1 MNAIAETYRFQ
12 NQQTETPIRRFTKTK
27 GAIGTQIIDGM
38 IFEEDHNKEWVDN
51 EAIKNARKMVKT
63 DPTVRSTLLSIK
75 LPIMAAAV
83 RIEPASEDNADL
95 DIAEFV
101 EQNLFLNPNYAY
113 AGWLRHVLYYLDFGF
128 EVMEKSYEVQDGK
141 MWWKRWEHR
150 KPETVEQ
157 WMTDQDN
164 DLVEIIQWSAYDAKV
179 KGYRN
184 TKIPFNQAFHISN
197 NQEGLNFAGESILR
211 SAYFSWLSKQKQVEV
226 DSIKNERYGCGIP
239 EVEVNTPGQ
248 KQEAIEAAQAL
259 RYHEKSYVI
268 KTPDYKIGLLPMG
281 ANTGID
287 VIKSIRYHDDQ
298 IRTNILQD
306 FMSLGK
312 DGVGSLALSQDKID
326 FFMLSLDSVANHI
339 EDTMNNGSGKMQ
351 HVKQLVDLNFANV
364 KKYPKYKIDRIKLE
378 DKKSVAET
386 LKTLKEIGFVDPR
399 DEEMRKHVGETFK
412 IPISDEPPDIDPVK
426 PNTQKPVIE
435 EPGEEP
441 PKMSF
446 QRRAMTAMEKDVAKM
461 EEVDTELNSATGRLQ
476 GAVDVFRK
484 DINQAMIEAGVSAL
498 TKSHDI
504 KQLQQKIDR
513 FNVPFLSRLTNA
525 TVSTSKGL
533 FRFGRETV
541 KNELRRQGVK
551 LQNVNSPIIEDIKQ
565 TEDTIRPTTQNT
577 IKNFA
582 GKVKTEWS
590 AALLTMFKSGQV
602 NTEFLREQINRV
614 SNNLFGRSIK
624 EIAHESFG
632 LGRTAETFKQKDNIE
647 TLVRSEIFDENICQP
662 CIRIDGQEFTM
673 NDPLF
678 SSVSRGVFNECKGGD
693 LCRGISIVIAK

>member
-12 NQQTETPIRRFTKTK
+12 NQQTEIPIRRFTKTK
-27 GAIGTQIIDGM
+27 GAIGTQILDGM
-38 IFEEDHNKEWVDN
+38 IFDEDHNKEWVND

-113 AGWLRHVLYYLDFGF
+113 TDWLRHVLYYLDFGF
-128 EVMEKSYEVQDGK
+128 EVMEKSYEVRDGK
-141 MWWKRWEHR
+141 MWWRRWEHR
-150 KPETVEQ
+150 KPETIDR
-157 WMTDQDN
+157 WPTDNVN
-164 DLVEIIQWSAYDAKV
+164 DLKEIRQISAYDARV
-179 KGYRN
+179 QDYRD
-184 TKIPFNQAFHISN
+184 TIIPINQAFHISN
-197 NQEGLNFAGESILR
+197 NQEGLNFSGESVLR

-239 EVEVNTPGQ
+239 EATIKRPGS
-248 KQEAIEAAQAL
+248 KADAEDALENL
-259 RYHEKSYVI
+259 RYHQKGYIVHSDEFDV
-268 KTPDYKIGLLPMG
+268 GLFPMG
-281 ANTGID
+281 TGTGID
-287 VIKSIRYHDDQ
+287 VISSIRYHDDQ
-298 IRTNILQD
+298 IRTNIMQD

-312 DGVGSLALSQDKID
+312 DGVGSLALSNDKID

-351 HVKQLVDLNFANV
+351 HVRQIVDFNFNRV

-378 DKKSVAET
+378 NKQAIAET
-386 LKTLKEIGFVDPR
+386 LKTLKDIGFVDPA
-399 DEEMRKHVGETFK
+399 DEDTRKHVGETFK
-412 IPISDEPPDIDPVK
+412 IPISDKPPEIDPAK
-426 PNTQKPVIE
+426 PDTQPPVVE
-435 EPGEEP
+435 EPEEE

-446 QRRAMTAMEKDVAKM
+446 QRRGLTALEKDVAKM
-461 EEVDTELNSATGRLQ
+461 EDVDTELLSATGKLQ
-476 GAVDVFRK
+476 STVDVFRK
-484 DINQAMIEAGVSAL
+484 DINQAMIEAGVNAL
-498 TKSHDI
+498 TRSHDI

-513 FNVPFLSRLTNA
+513 FTVPFLSRLTNA

-551 LQNVNSPIIEDIKQ
+551 LQDVNAPIIEDIKQ
-565 TEDTIRPTTQNT
+565 AEDTIRPTAQNT

-590 AALLTMFKSGQV
+590 AALLAMFKSGQV

-632 LGRTAETFKQKDNIE
+632 LGRTAESFKQKEHIE
-647 TLVRSEIFDENICQP
+647 TLVRSEVFDENICTP
-662 CIRIDGQEFTM
+662 CINIDGQEFTM

-678 SSVSRGVFNECKGGD
+678 SSVNRGVFNGCRGGD
-693 LCRGISIVIAK
+693 LCRGISIVVAK